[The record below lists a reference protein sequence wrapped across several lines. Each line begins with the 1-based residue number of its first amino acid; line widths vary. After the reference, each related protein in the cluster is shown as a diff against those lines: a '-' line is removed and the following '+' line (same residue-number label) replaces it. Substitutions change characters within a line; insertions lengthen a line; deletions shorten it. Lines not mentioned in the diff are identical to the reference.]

1 MTLATQVKRIA
12 DSKPFYALT
21 GVGDFAVERAREYAS
36 TMQGKAETVARDF
49 PEKAREY
56 ADAATTRFNRIYD
69 DLAIRGRRIVS
80 KVTGE
85 TALELED
92 VSERAEP
99 AAARPAPSAQ
109 TTTTRR
115 PAGTRT
121 RTTTQS

>member
-12 DSKPFYALT
+12 DSKPFYALA
-21 GVGDFAVERAREYAS
+21 GVGDFAVERTREYAS
-36 TMQGKAETVARDF
+36 TVQGKAETVARDF

-56 ADAATTRFNRIYD
+56 ADAATTRFTRFYD
-69 DLAIRGRRIVS
+69 DLAVRGRRIVS

-99 AAARPAPSAQ
+99 AAAPAPTGETAA
-109 TTTTRR
+109 RR
-115 PAGTRT
+115 PAGTRAK
-121 RTTTQS
+121 TTTQS

>member
-1 MTLATQVKRIA
+1 MTLATQVKRLA

-21 GVGDFAVERAREYAS
+21 GAGDFAVERAREYAS

-56 ADAATTRFNRIYD
+56 ADAAATRLNQIYD

-80 KVTGE
+80 KVTGN

-99 AAARPAPSAQ
+99 TGAKSSSAQ
-109 TTTTRR
+109 TTRR
-115 PAGTRT
+115 PAGSRT
-121 RTTTQS
+121 KTTSQS